1 MCPRSSAGATR
12 TAPPNT
18 LARRNVQASVA
29 AWVAALALFSACTSV
44 RSPVPTAD
52 RAGRAPVSPDQSPL
66 LNHQPL
72 DPSEVTTS
80 PGPRTAE
87 ENWFLDLYTFLHSK
101 DFTPLRVELP
111 PAEPGG
117 DTAVAHLVLP
127 HQPDR
132 PEETEKGGQP
142 VVIVLPILGGD
153 HFVSEAFA
161 KALVNRGIATARL
174 ERRPLNLRTADGPEQ
189 VQESFAE
196 AVRDARR
203 LLDWLESR
211 PEIDPERIGVAGISV
226 GSLMACLLHANDRR
240 ISASVLALSGG
251 GLSELL
257 YESHEPDVRR
267 FRRRMVKKHNLDS
280 FDTFRAWVEP
290 YVEGVDPSQFAGAL
304 DPDSVLLVS
313 GRFDHVIAPAR
324 SHELWTALGQPEWV
338 KLPTGHYSAIPF
350 IWYVAGRAVKH
361 FDRRFS
367 EPTPSVE

>member
-12 TAPPNT
+12 AAPPNT
-18 LARRNVQASVA
+18 LARENVQAGVA

-44 RSPVPTAD
+44 RSPVLPAD
-52 RAGRAPVSPDQSPL
+52 RTPVGPDPSPL
-66 LNHQPL
+66 LDHRPL

-87 ENWFLDLYTFLHSK
+87 KNWFLGLYTFLHSK

-117 DTAVAHLVLP
+117 DTAIAHLVLP
-127 HQPDR
+127 HQAG
-132 PEETEKGGQP
+132 ETANGRQP

-189 VQESFAE
+189 VQASFAE

-211 PEIDPERIGVAGISV
+211 PEIDPDRIGVAGISV
-226 GSLMACLLHANDRR
+226 GSLMACLLHASDRR

-257 YESHEPDVRR
+257 YDSHERDVRR
-267 FRRRMVKKHNLDS
+267 FRKRMVKKHNLDS
-280 FDTFRAWVEP
+280 FDTFQAWVEP
-290 YVEGVDPSQFAGAL
+290 YVESVDPSHFAGSL

-324 SHELWTALGQPEWV
+324 SRELWTALGQPEWV
-338 KLPTGHYSAIPF
+338 KLPTGHYTAIPF

-361 FDRRFS
+361 FDRRFDRDIS
-367 EPTPSVE
+367 EPTPPVE